1 MGTSPLMAA
10 AEARRYVLL
19 EMLLRRGADPN
30 LQRTDSEETVSHC
43 LLKNYR
49 ENKEQ
54 TLRLLVMLKDRAD
67 FRLGGG
73 KMGSVI

>member
-1 MGTSPLMAA
+1 MGSSPLIAA
-10 AEARRYVLL
+10 AEGRRYALV

-30 LQRTDSEETVSHC
+30 LQRRESEETVAHC

-54 TLRLLVMLKDRAD
+54 TLRLLLMLKDKAN
-67 FRLGGG
+67 FHLGGG
-73 KMGSVI
+73 KNGTVL